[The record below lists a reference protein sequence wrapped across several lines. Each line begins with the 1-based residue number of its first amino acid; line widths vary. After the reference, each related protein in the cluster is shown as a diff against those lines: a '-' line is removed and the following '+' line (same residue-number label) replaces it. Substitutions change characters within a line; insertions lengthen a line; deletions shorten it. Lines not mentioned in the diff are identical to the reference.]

1 MCIANLNCGLQKKQ
15 AQFLVKSMC
24 TNSSIENYL
33 MKSDELDLT
42 LQDFYPN
49 SENWSYNK
57 DKNMKPNRRTSHN

>member
-42 LQDFYPN
+42 LQDFTLIQKTGPIPRI
-49 SENWSYNK
+49 K
-57 DKNMKPNRRTSHN
+57 T